1 MKKLMDGFV
10 RFRQE
15 VYPGMQPLF
24 QMLSGGQHPRALFV
38 TCSDSR
44 VEPSLLMQAD
54 PGDLF
59 ICRNAGN
66 IVPPWGDAQGGVT
79 ATIEYAVQALSI
91 PHIVICGHSDCGA
104 VKAMLHPEKLTAMP
118 TVAMWLNFAESARR
132 VVTESCHGCDED
144 EMVQRMTFENVL
156 TQITNLSTHPSV
168 ASALARGSVKLH
180 GWVYNF
186 ERGQLVAFDAE
197 KGDFVELTAEA
208 VADMPHATPKVRRA
222 SYSISPPKV
231 GA

>member
-1 MKKLMDGFV
+1 VKKLIDGFV

-24 QMLSGGQHPRALFV
+24 QMLSGGQHPRALFI

-44 VEPSLLMQAD
+44 IEPSLLMQAD

-66 IVPPWGDAQGGVT
+66 IVPPWGDNVGGVT
-79 ATIEYAVQALSI
+79 ATIEYAVQALSV

-104 VKAMLHPEKLTAMP
+104 VKAMLHPEKLTSMP

-132 VVTESCHGCDED
+132 VVTESCQGCGDD
-144 EMVQRMTFENVL
+144 EMVDRMTYENVL
-156 TQITNLSTHPSV
+156 TQIMHVSTHPAV
-168 ASALARGSVKLH
+168 ASALARDAVKLH

-186 ERGQLVAFDAE
+186 ERGQLAAFDAKE
-197 KGDFVELTAEA
+197 GQFVELTGENI
-208 VADMPHATPKVRRA
+208 ADMPHATPRVRRV
-222 SYSISPPKV
+222 SYSLPGGVQK
-231 GA
+231 

>member
-1 MKKLMDGFV
+1 MKKLIDGFV

-24 QMLSGGQHPRALFV
+24 QMLSGGQHPRALFI

-44 VEPSLLMQAD
+44 IEPSLLTQAD

-66 IVPPWGDAQGGVT
+66 IVPPWGDNVGGVS
-79 ATIEYAVQALSI
+79 ATIEYAVQALSV
-91 PHIVICGHSDCGA
+91 PHIIICGHSDCGA
-104 VKAMLHPEKLTAMP
+104 VKAMLHPEKLTSMP

-132 VVTESCHGCDED
+132 VVVENCCGCEED
-144 EMVQRMTFENVL
+144 QLIERMTYENVL
-156 TQITNLSTHPSV
+156 TQIMHLSTHPSV
-168 ASALARGSVKLH
+168 ASALARGAVRLH

-186 ERGQLVAFDAE
+186 ERGQLVAFDASRGE
-197 KGDFVELTAEA
+197 FVELTPECIAN
-208 VADMPHATPKVRRA
+208 MPDATPQVRRTT
-222 SYSISPPKV
+222 YSFPGVTP
-231 GA
+231 